1 MAAVR
6 HLEFSK
12 VGNFNSRSGS
22 GAHCASYAKFREDAL
37 NHSGDMADFRFF
49 EMAAAAILDFGNF
62 KLLTVATL
70 KRVELGLPA
79 KFC

>member
-22 GAHCASYAKFREDAL
+22 GAHCASYAKFREDTL
-37 NHSGDMADFRFF
+37 NRSGDMAHFRFF
-49 EMAAAAILDFGNF
+49 IMAAVRHLEKSKIGHISG
-62 KLLTVATL
+62 TV
-70 KRVELGLPA
+70 
-79 KFC
+79 